1 MVGNLPRTVRMAL
14 DVGSVRIGVARSDP
28 DGIMAVPVVT
38 ISQSEKSIDEALTVA
53 REYSATVIYV
63 GKPVNLKG
71 DSTASTE
78 MAIDFAKALHAQIQ
92 GSSLD
97 IEVRLIDERL
107 STVSANNAMQ
117 SAGKSQRQSRQVIDQ
132 AAAVVI
138 LEHALASEKSAGH
151 HVGTLITSAS

>member
-1 MVGNLPRTVRMAL
+1 MASSLPRAVRMAL

-28 DGIMAVPVVT
+28 DGIMAVPVLT
-38 ISQSEKSIDEALTVA
+38 IAQSESAVSQALEVA
-53 REYSATVIYV
+53 REHNAAVIYV

-71 DSTASTE
+71 DSTASTQI
-78 MAIDFAKALHAQIQ
+78 AIEFAYSLESSIRERALH
-92 GSSLD
+92 

-138 LEHALASEKSAGH
+138 LEHALASEKTAGSF
-151 HVGTLITSAS
+151 VGTPVTSAS

>member
-38 ISQSEKSIDEALTVA
+38 IAQSGNAVQEAIGIA
-53 REYSATVIYV
+53 NEYNATVIYV

-71 DSTASTE
+71 DSTASTD
-78 MAIDFAKALHAQIQ
+78 MAITFAKTLHQQIQ
-92 GSSLD
+92 SGSLQ

-151 HVGTLITSAS
+151 FVGTLIASKS

>member
-1 MVGNLPRTVRMAL
+1 MAL

-38 ISQSEKSIDEALTVA
+38 LAQSENALSEALDIA
-53 REYSATVIYV
+53 AEHRAAVIYV
-63 GKPVNLKG
+63 GKPINLKG

-78 MAIDFAKALHAQIQ
+78 MATNFAEALCARIEDAA
-92 GSSLD
+92 LA

-107 STVSANNAMQ
+107 STVSAHNAMQ
-117 SAGKSQRQSRQVIDQ
+117 SAGRSQRKSRSVIDQ

-151 HVGTLITSAS
+151 FVGTLITGTS